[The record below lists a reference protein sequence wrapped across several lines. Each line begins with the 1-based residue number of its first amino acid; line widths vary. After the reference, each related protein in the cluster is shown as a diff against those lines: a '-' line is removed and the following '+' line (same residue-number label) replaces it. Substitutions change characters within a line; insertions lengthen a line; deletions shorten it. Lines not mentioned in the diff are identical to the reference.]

1 MSSSSLWD
9 LGSKPTLSTF
19 ILPPPQIPLVAP
31 PEGSEPIHKPSS
43 PPAVQQLSISE
54 EDAPEASIPVST
66 SLSAS
71 EISSLLSLSLLQALS
86 GLQPSAFPMSASL
99 LYSSHILP
107 SRPAH
112 IPKAKRDEVVIGKS
126 EWKKL
131 AKWMKE
137 AGKEGIVKIKE
148 SKGEVIVVRLVRR
161 LVMLLKILMM
171 TPTASTR
178 GTHLYKP
185 MWTI

>member
-1 MSSSSLWD
+1 MSSLSLWD

-19 ILPPPQIPLVAP
+19 TLPPPQNPLAAP
-31 PEGSEPIHKPSS
+31 PEGFEPMPKSSS
-43 PPAVQQLSISE
+43 PPAIQQLSISA
-54 EDAPEASIPVST
+54 EDGSKASIPVST

-107 SRPAH
+107 SRPAC
-112 IPKAKRDEVVIGKS
+112 IPKAEGDEVVIGKS
-126 EWKKL
+126 DWKKL

-137 AGKEGIVKIKE
+137 ASKEGIVKIKE
-148 SKGEVIVVRLVRR
+148 SKGEVTVVRFVSFSA
-161 LVMLLKILMM
+161 MLFQILM
-171 TPTASTR
+171 TPTALTR